1 MAHHNRPDWTFF
13 FKYLLVSDIFLYF
26 SYIVELREKKFWIQF
41 LKNWFSELTG
51 SLRLLASNTLV
62 VMSHPLILAAVMC
75 LIRIEISKIFFFLNV
90 VKGEFRCSRAGW
102 VILLVW
108 EYCVAAGFFKVR
120 TSLFESLFPPE
131 HYKLTHYLFSTPYW
145 KKINTIFSFLTKIS
159 VSFWD
164 EHLQCVWRRCCD
176 MLSVIIVIYT
186 EPPPVNTSAYF
197 RVKSPLRPFFKLFWN
212 DRNISGL
219 KSWPTSVRW
228 IFFFLAGM

>member
-1 MAHHNRPDWTFF
+1 MR
-13 FKYLLVSDIFLYF
+13 
-26 SYIVELREKKFWIQF
+26 
-41 LKNWFSELTG
+41 
-51 SLRLLASNTLV
+51 
-62 VMSHPLILAAVMC
+62 ILC
-75 LIRIEISKIFFFLNV
+75 CCR
-90 VKGEFRCSRAGW
+90 
-102 VILLVW
+102 
-108 EYCVAAGFFKVR
+108 FFKVR

-228 IFFFLAGM
+228 IFFSLQGCKNVQDWISSDCVVLIVVLTRLDVKPCCFLLYIYSWKSWRTAAIIICSEAFLIYLFYFDH